1 MNNPIP
7 QNIVIIGSSGHAK
20 VVIDIVEK
28 EGKYRI
34 AGLIDADPSAGEK
47 IPDYRFLGKEEDLPE
62 IVKKLK
68 IDAGLVTI
76 GDNYTRYHVVQKIKR
91 IYPDLHYISTIHPAA
106 SVAKDVTIGEG
117 TVIMAG
123 AVVNSSSRIGRF
135 CILNTNSSL
144 DHDSVMGDYSSLAP
158 NAVTGGEV
166 RIGDFSAVSI
176 GATVLHQIEIGEHA
190 VIGAG
195 STVTKNIGSY
205 CVAVGTP
212 ARVIRK
218 RKAGERYL

>member
-76 GDNYTRYHVVQKIKR
+76 GDNHT
-91 IYPDLHYISTIHPAA
+91 
-106 SVAKDVTIGEG
+106 
-117 TVIMAG
+117 
-123 AVVNSSSRIGRF
+123 IGRF